1 MKKTHTISGNKRF
14 MTKRAIP
21 LLKKYGIKNVSAKGI
36 GGYFLE
42 LSFIIDDSELKKLD
56 KELKRANRTAYGGI
70 VERVKK
76 IIKEEVQKLNE
87 EKLPKLQV
95 PSDVSYY
102 NRDWGKVFEWWSQYR
117 NLHYGPRESDMYDW
131 NDRSHY
137 RNVTK
142 EYNAHMKKIAK
153 KLNDASKP
161 LETAWKEWN
170 KILEKHRKK
179 DRS

>member
-1 MKKTHTISGNKRF
+1 M
-14 MTKRAIP
+14 M
-21 LLKKYGIKNVSAKGI
+21 IK
-36 GGYFLE
+36 
-42 LSFIIDDSELKKLD
+42 LKKLL
-56 KELKRANRTAYGGI
+56 KESKYAWDRKFGDPLPTFKDIAETHQNKPK
-70 VERVKK
+70 E
-76 IIKEEVQKLNE
+76 IIKEES
-87 EKLPKLQV
+87 LPKLEV

-102 NRDWGKVFEWWSQYR
+102 NRDWGKVFDKWGNTYH
-117 NLHYGPRESDMYDW
+117 NYGPRESDMYDW